1 MLTELIEGGFVG
13 QAIIAT
19 LVWGGIVIALVR
31 GNPVDDRLYDA
42 GYVVL
47 GYFFHMATVAVSTRN
62 AAEVRRV
69 ALQTARDLKAQHALD
84 IGDDC

>member
-42 GYVVL
+42 GYVV
-47 GYFFHMATVAVSTRN
+47 H
-62 AAEVRRV
+62 
-69 ALQTARDLKAQHALD
+69 
-84 IGDDC
+84 